1 MNGLERER
9 FCGVLFS
16 CCPTLCS
23 TKYLVYSIVIIS
35 GSMLLIFDQPA
46 LIILLVKL
54 LGIYFK
60 NLFICID
67 EFIIQVPDNLKS

>member
-1 MNGLERER
+1 MELKGKG
-9 FCGVLFS
+9 FVVCYSVAAQPCVF
-16 CCPTLCS
+16 

-67 EFIIQVPDNLKS
+67 EFILPLPDNLKS

>member
-1 MNGLERER
+1 MNGVERER

-16 CCPTLCS
+16 CCPTLCF

-35 GSMLLIFDQPA
+35 DSLFLFRPTSIDNS
-46 LIILLVKL
+46 LVKL

-60 NLFICID
+60 NLFIYID
-67 EFIIQVPDNLKS
+67 EFILQIPDNLNK

>member
-1 MNGLERER
+1 MNGVERER
-9 FCGVLFS
+9 FCGVLLS
-16 CCPTLCS
+16 CCPTLCF

-35 GSMLLIFDQPA
+35 SFMFFLLDQQA

-60 NLFICID
+60 NLFMGID
-67 EFIIQVPDNLKS
+67 GFIL

>member
-1 MNGLERER
+1 M
-9 FCGVLFS
+9 
-16 CCPTLCS
+16 CS

-46 LIILLVKL
+46 LIILLVEL

-60 NLFICID
+60 NLFMCID
-67 EFIIQVPDNLKS
+67 EFILQVPDNLKS